1 MAALSRDPSSVLG
14 SWASRLALVPN
25 AVIPN
30 LRCYRRYGHGMF
42 GCHSTAGSET
52 GPLLGESTYGV
63 ELSLAQSKPV
73 PIKLVILDRTLK
85 YVGGVYSNLDG
96 AVASRLDLTL

>member
-1 MAALSRDPSSVLG
+1 
-14 SWASRLALVPN
+14 
-25 AVIPN
+25 VIPN

-42 GCHSTAGSET
+42 ECHSTAGGET

-73 PIKLVILDRTLK
+73 PITLVILNRTLK
-85 YVGGVYSNLDG
+85 YVGGVYSNLNG
-96 AVASRLDLTL
+96 AVSSRLDVTLYHDAALGNQAVLPN